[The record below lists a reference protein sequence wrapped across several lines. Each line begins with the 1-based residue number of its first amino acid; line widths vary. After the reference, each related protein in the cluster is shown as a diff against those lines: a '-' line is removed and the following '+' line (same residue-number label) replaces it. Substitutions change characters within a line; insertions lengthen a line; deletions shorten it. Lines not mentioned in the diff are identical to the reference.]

1 MTEMDFST
9 LKKFY
14 NPEDLFIFFKDI
26 ILTQTKSRVNKFLN
40 YHTEEVL
47 NTLMCLFDRPFIYEI
62 WIRWI
67 NLPENEQ
74 VFYVNQSNK
83 RIKLS

>member
-1 MTEMDFST
+1 MDFST

-26 ILTQTKSRVNKFLN
+26 IRTQTKSLINKFLN

-47 NTLMCLFDRPFIYEI
+47 NTLMSLFDRPFIYEI

-74 VFYVNQSNK
+74 VFYVNESNK

>member
-14 NPEDLFIFFKDI
+14 NPEDIFIFFKDI
-26 ILTQTKSRVNKFLN
+26 ICTQTKSRVNKFLN

-47 NTLMCLFDRPFIYEI
+47 NKLMCLFDRPFIYEI

-74 VFYVNQSNK
+74 VFYVNEPNK